1 MSVYGDGLSRCVHGF
16 LSANLNTLDEM
27 RSRSGIVAI
36 NKTKNALL
44 ATVVVVTSLPNDVA
58 VSQAVLEQYCYLLD
72 QKLRPKTIDSA
83 SLPIASTAINCL
95 KTILLVA
102 SRRNENANGSKGS
115 ALHSAI
121 AFCIGQ
127 TITSLVTMLVNAYH
141 DRAEFMGKSSE
152 EDEANMN
159 ARIRVLEDAMK
170 TLTGYAGTVQDEEH
184 RTRLISI
191 ILPTLSLFLQGEE
204 EAEENKRI
212 KQLESL
218 AAHQILALARQ
229 YSNAFRSV
237 VGILPADERTRV
249 EQGVR
254 IAVGMTND
262 QANQRQAG
270 SDLSARNEAKKI
282 ELRSFG

>member
-1 MSVYGDGLSRCVHGF
+1 
-16 LSANLNTLDEM
+16 
-27 RSRSGIVAI
+27 
-36 NKTKNALL
+36 
-44 ATVVVVTSLPNDVA
+44 
-58 VSQAVLEQYCYLLD
+58 
-72 QKLRPKTIDSA
+72 
-83 SLPIASTAINCL
+83 
-95 KTILLVA
+95 
-102 SRRNENANGSKGS
+102 
-115 ALHSAI
+115 
-121 AFCIGQ
+121 
-127 TITSLVTMLVNAYH
+127 MLVNAYH